1 MSGMAQNEELER
13 VTVTVIPEN
22 GFDGLVGE
30 TLINYPWGKA
40 ALNKA
45 REALAPNGRPQW
57 EFVSRM
63 VYSELA
69 WFFDPQREE
78 QLPEYDAEAVTK
90 MRQPVMSHGH
100 YRVGPDTLRLLFD
113 LAWS

>member
-1 MSGMAQNEELER
+1 MSGITQNEELER
-13 VTVTVIPEN
+13 VTVTVIQEN

-45 REALAPNGRPQW
+45 REPLALNGHPQLDI
-57 EFVSRM
+57 VSRM

-69 WFFDPQREE
+69 WFYDPQREE
-78 QLPEYDAEAVTK
+78 QLPEYGVEAVAK

-100 YRVGPDTLRLLFD
+100 YRVGPDTLRFLFD